1 MLRAIRAWY
10 IIDISHF
17 ESDVRGG
24 VFGSGVAGGTNSS
37 GSFMLYF
44 VELLYQKSGTILNKR
59 TGFSEPYLLI
69 KLSKSFAF
77 RSFRSGPCALPE
89 TTGLNVPGSHRKCCE
104 KQRAPALR
112 NLRSE
117 WSGLVFT
124 FVEGHPA
131 LPFHTGT

>member
-1 MLRAIRAWY
+1 MEFNPIIDDHFCEVRTLPAPRAVYGVGNWKEGLQGGIIKCSPELRKTGVALRAIRAWY

-44 VELLYQKSGTILNKR
+44 IELLYQKSGTILNKR

-69 KLSKSFAF
+69 KLSKSFDF
-77 RSFRSGPCALPE
+77 RSFLSGP
-89 TTGLNVPGSHRKCCE
+89 
-104 KQRAPALR
+104 
-112 NLRSE
+112 
-117 WSGLVFT
+117 
-124 FVEGHPA
+124 
-131 LPFHTGT
+131 